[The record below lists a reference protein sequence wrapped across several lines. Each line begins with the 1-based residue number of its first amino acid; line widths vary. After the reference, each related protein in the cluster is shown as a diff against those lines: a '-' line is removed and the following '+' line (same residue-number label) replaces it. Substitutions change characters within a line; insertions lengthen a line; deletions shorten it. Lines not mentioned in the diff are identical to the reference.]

1 MSLGFA
7 HLLSIA
13 PPAPYAHGM
22 QMPAELPDED
32 ATLARRIQAAA
43 ARRDGDAEAQL
54 CRRFAPRIRLFG
66 LKRLRSDAAAADL
79 VQDVLMLVL
88 QKLRDGAVREPE
100 RIASFMLGTARQ
112 MIIDSRRNSGRR
124 ERLVDAFALDL
135 KPEETPAS
143 DIPDS
148 DRLQHCLQ
156 SLPERERSVLV
167 MTFYDDCSAEILSA
181 QLGLT
186 TGNVRVI
193 RHRGLQHLRDCMEGS
208 GDAR

>member
-13 PPAPYAHGM
+13 PPAPYPRPM
-22 QMPAELPDED
+22 DPAVDPPDED
-32 ATLARRIQAAA
+32 AALAQRIIEAAP
-43 ARRDGDAEAQL
+43 RGDAEAESRL

-88 QKLRDGAVREPE
+88 LKLRDGEVREPE
-100 RIASFMLGTARQ
+100 RIASFVLGTARQ
-112 MIIDSRRNSGRR
+112 MIIDSNRNTGRR
-124 ERLVDAFALDL
+124 SRLLETFSIELEPAEAPISNAPDA
-135 KPEETPAS
+135 
-143 DIPDS
+143 

-156 SLPERERSVLV
+156 ALPERERSVLV
-167 MTFYDDCSAEILSA
+167 MSFYDDCPAEQLGT

-193 RHRGLQHLRDCMEGS
+193 RHRGLKHLRDCLENDGK
-208 GDAR
+208 AQ